1 MFEES
6 APKKCLKILVA
17 NKIDLLEMEQVRF
30 KHAKQYAREEKFE
43 QVYEIS
49 AKNGQGVEEM
59 VQSVA

>member
-17 NKIDLLEMEQVRF
+17 NKIDLLELEQVRF
-30 KHAKQYAREEKFE
+30 KHAKQYANEKKFE
-43 QVYEIS
+43 SVYEIS
-49 AKNGQGVEEM
+49 AKNGQGVEDM